1 MKMHWIPLLIALI
14 VNLAIDFYAYRR
26 LHRSVVWPR
35 WAAPCYGGVS
45 ALLYGLLCVAVYFS
59 LQQSDSSIHVAMYL
73 LLAFYGIQGPK
84 FVALGVYSFSW
95 IKRFGNGLKRFF
107 RYSALVVFLLLVV
120 QVLWGTLVTP
130 YTIEVKHVTIES
142 SNLPKAFDGY
152 RIVQFSDAHVGTY
165 GSDTAF
171 VSEYVDSINAQNA
184 DMICFTGDLVNRH
197 SAEVVPFVNVFSRLH
212 AADGVISIQGNH
224 DYKTYY
230 PWESNDQWM
239 ADSLRLVQME
249 RKMGWTVNN
258 DSIITVYRS
267 GDSIKVI
274 GLHSF
279 RPPHYKMRADLRAFY
294 PEVDNKKVYKI
305 LLQHV
310 PYVWLSYVDP
320 DDELALGEPLHF
332 DLMLSGHTHA
342 MQIQATIF
350 GKKISPSRFVSKFWG
365 GKYQFGDQFLY
376 VNTGVGEVGVPMR
389 IGVKPEI
396 TVITLKKKQ

>member
-1 MKMHWIPLLIALI
+1 
-14 VNLAIDFYAYRR
+14 
-26 LHRSVVWPR
+26 
-35 WAAPCYGGVS
+35 
-45 ALLYGLLCVAVYFS
+45 
-59 LQQSDSSIHVAMYL
+59 
-73 LLAFYGIQGPK
+73 
-84 FVALGVYSFSW
+84 
-95 IKRFGNGLKRFF
+95 
-107 RYSALVVFLLLVV
+107 
-120 QVLWGTLVTP
+120 
-130 YTIEVKHVTIES
+130 
-142 SNLPKAFDGY
+142 
-152 RIVQFSDAHVGTY
+152 
-165 GSDTAF
+165 DTAF

-197 SAEVVPFVNVFSRLH
+197 SAEVVPFVPVFSRLH
-212 AADGVISIQGNH
+212 ASDGVLAVSGNH
-224 DYKTYY
+224 DYKTYF
-230 PWESNDQWM
+230 PWASDAEWI
-239 ADSLRLVQME
+239 ADSLNLVAKEKQ
-249 RKMGWTVNN
+249 MGWIFCDDLTRT
-258 DSIITVYRS
+258 IHRG
-267 GDSIKVI
+267 GDSIVVM

-332 DLMLSGHTHA
+332 DLTLSGHTHA
-342 MQIQATIF
+342 MQIQATIL